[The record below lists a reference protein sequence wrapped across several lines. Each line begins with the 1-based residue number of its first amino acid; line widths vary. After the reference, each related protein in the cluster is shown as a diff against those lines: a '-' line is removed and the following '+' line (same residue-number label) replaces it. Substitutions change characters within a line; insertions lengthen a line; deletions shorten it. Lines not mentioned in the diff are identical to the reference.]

1 VGSDLVIPECDAS
14 LAALVDGVS
23 GSTVPVADRG
33 LQYGDGLF
41 ETIAVVD
48 GRPCLWERHLARLLE
63 GCERLGLPGPDPDIL
78 AAEAHRVAGGRARAV
93 LKLVLTRG
101 DGGRGYRPPIPAQTR
116 RILQLGP
123 WPAYPDAW
131 RTEGVRVRWCAT
143 RLGHQPRLAGLKH
156 LNRLE
161 QVLARAEWDDAE
173 VAEGLMLDLDGDVV
187 SGTQS
192 NLFVLR
198 RGTVI
203 TPPLDRCGIAGV
215 ARAVALETLRT
226 AGLAVRVARLAR
238 DEVSGADALFLT
250 SSLIGCWPLRELD
263 GRPFDPRALPPRLA
277 AGIVAGVFGP

>member
-1 VGSDLVIPECDAS
+1 VAPDPVIPSND
-14 LAALVDGVS
+14 AALVDGLS
-23 GSTVPVADRG
+23 GSTLPVADRG

-41 ETIAVVD
+41 ETIAVLD
-48 GRPCLWERHLARLLE
+48 GRPCLWDRHLARLRE
-63 GCERLGLPGPDPDIL
+63 GCERLGLPAPDPDVLVAEAQSL
-78 AAEAHRVAGGRARAV
+78 AAGCARAV
-93 LKLVLTRG
+93 LKVIVTRG
-101 DGGRGYRPPIPAQTR
+101 DGGRGYRPPIPAQPR
-116 RILQLGP
+116 RILQLGQ

-161 QVLARAEWDDAE
+161 QVLARAEWDDAA
-173 VAEGLMLDLDGDVV
+173 VPEGLMLDLDGDVV

-250 SSLIGCWPLRELD
+250 SALIGCWPVRELD
-263 GRPFDPRALPPRLA
+263 GEPFDPRALPPRLA

>member
-1 VGSDLVIPECDAS
+1 MGPDLVIPERDAS
-14 LAALVDGVS
+14 LAALVDGAS

-48 GRPCLWERHLARLLE
+48 GQPCLWGRHLARLLE
-63 GCERLGLPGPDPDIL
+63 GCGRLGLAAPDAGLLEREVRTL
-78 AAEAHRVAGGRARAV
+78 AAGRARAV

-101 DGGRGYRPPIPAQTR
+101 DGGRGYRPPIPAMSR

-143 RLGHQPRLAGLKH
+143 PLGHQPRLAGLKH

-173 VAEGLMLDLDGDVV
+173 VPEGLMLDLDGDVV
-187 SGTQS
+187 SGTQG

-198 RGTVI
+198 RGTAF

-215 ARAVALETLRT
+215 ARAVAVETLRT
-226 AGLAVRVARLAR
+226 AGIAVREARLTR

-250 SSLIGCWPLRELD
+250 SSLIGCWPVRELD
-263 GRPFDPRALPPRLA
+263 GVPFDPRALPPLLA
-277 AGIVAGVFGP
+277 ARIVAGVFGP